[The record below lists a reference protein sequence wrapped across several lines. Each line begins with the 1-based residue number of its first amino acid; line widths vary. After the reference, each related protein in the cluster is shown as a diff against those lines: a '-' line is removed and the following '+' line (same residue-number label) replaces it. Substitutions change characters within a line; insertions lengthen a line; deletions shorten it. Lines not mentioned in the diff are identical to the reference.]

1 MQQKIQQFVF
11 LSERILSEAGELR
24 ARKTWNELH
33 AVSVQ
38 LAPYMKQL
46 SQNFDPKYALLFLLS
61 CDNDSTQK
69 NGCFSMLFRKILRN
83 IPNKAM
89 LNVLSAV
96 SRVELNNYLLPFL
109 YEQGDIGS
117 IAAYTA
123 ATLGLK
129 VKYDAFE
136 FFLTSREWSQEDLIN
151 LSFLALADEMDSLV
165 LNLDEAYNTNRKD
178 IYKEFLNVLNSSNVK
193 EPVIPDIKSS
203 EPIVTEKPVAKVT
216 KPVNKQQAQPNNTEN
231 RVFKLTGVKPRSDL
245 QKQSDIF
252 KQNSSEKPV
261 DQTTQSNQPS
271 QPKQGSKIVSILSR
285 TNKQFEKPQSQPNR
299 QEQQLAQVEKQVQEQ
314 PASQNN
320 VVNSSAT
327 EVPASEPAKVDSKGN
342 KLKDVVDKSKQMF
355 NSLVEKAGDARITFD
370 PDDLKDGSFFKNL
383 FNNLKEKFSG
393 NDSDKDNADS
403 ILRKPWVAIVA
414 IVIVLIILI
423 CVMASG
429 DITPTDTIVK
439 APPKEGKIPDF
450 WVDAITNTK
459 LTPQYIAAD
468 VDYRMGE
475 LYLARNVFSEAIK
488 FFSDACAK
496 EPKHYIAKMRWGY
509 AELVQGN
516 YFASKKLF
524 KEVYTADPKIQN
536 LNLYLARNYALEN
549 DSKSAIKH
557 YKEEY
562 KNHNELSSA
571 MELANYLAYIGKQND
586 AMDMIA
592 TLQEKYPG
600 KMLILKSFGENENK

>member
-33 AVSVQ
+33 TVSVQ

-61 CDNDSTQK
+61 CDNESTQK

-89 LNVLSAV
+89 FNVLSAV

-151 LSFLALADEMDSLV
+151 LSFLALSDEMDSLI
-165 LNLDEAYNTNRKD
+165 LNIDEAYRTKNKD
-178 IYKEFLNVLNSSNVK
+178 IFKEFLNVLNSSNVK
-193 EPVIPDIKSS
+193 EPIVPDIKVS
-203 EPIVTEKPVAKVT
+203 EQAVPDKPVAKVA
-216 KPVNKQQAQPNNTEN
+216 KPVNKPQAQTQNTDN

-252 KQNSSEKPV
+252 KQPSADNPVEQTPKPC
-261 DQTTQSNQPS
+261 QQ
-271 QPKQGSKIVSILSR
+271 KQGSKIVSILSR
-285 TNKQFEKPQSQPNR
+285 TNKQFEVQKNQPPQP
-299 QEQQLAQVEKQVQEQ
+299 EQQPVSVQNKVQEK
-314 PASQNN
+314 PKVINTEINDSTSE
-320 VVNSSAT
+320 VSAN
-327 EVPASEPAKVDSKGN
+327 EPAKDDSKGN
-342 KLKDVVDKSKQMF
+342 KLKGVVDKSKQLF
-355 NSLVEKAGDARITFD
+355 NSLVEKASDARITFD
-370 PDDLKDGSFFKNL
+370 TDDLKDGSFFKNI
-383 FNNLKEKFSG
+383 FSGIKEKLAG
-393 NDSDKDNADS
+393 NDSDKDNANS

-429 DITPTDTIVK
+429 DITPTDVVVK

-450 WVDAITNTK
+450 WVDAVTNTK

-475 LYLARNVFSEAIK
+475 LYLARNVYSEAIK

-524 KEVYTADPKIQN
+524 KEVYSADSKIQN

-549 DSKSAIKH
+549 DTKNAIKH

-562 KNHNELSSA
+562 KNHNELNSA

-592 TLQEKYPG
+592 SLQEKYPG
-600 KMLILKSFGENENK
+600 KMLILKSFGEKSN